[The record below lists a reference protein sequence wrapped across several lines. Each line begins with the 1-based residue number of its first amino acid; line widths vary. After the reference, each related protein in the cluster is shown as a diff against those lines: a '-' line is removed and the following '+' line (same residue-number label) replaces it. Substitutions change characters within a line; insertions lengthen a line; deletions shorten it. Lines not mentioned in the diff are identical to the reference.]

1 MSNVVPLKPK
11 KHTTMQLTCP
21 DCDGTK
27 WRVILSLVKIEG
39 SDLHHA
45 DLYCQTEECEFVTPA
60 VLILPEGDDEDD

>member
-11 KHTTMQLTCP
+11 KNVTMQLTCP
-21 DCDGTK
+21 ECDGTK

-45 DLYCQTEECEFVTPA
+45 DLYCQTEDCEFVTPA